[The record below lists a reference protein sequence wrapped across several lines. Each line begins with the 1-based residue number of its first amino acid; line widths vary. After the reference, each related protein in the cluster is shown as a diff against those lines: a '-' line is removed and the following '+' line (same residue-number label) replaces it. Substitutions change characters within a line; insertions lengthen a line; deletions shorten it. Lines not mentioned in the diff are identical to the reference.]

1 MKKEKEIKVSE
12 TPTRKSFGKHCFA
25 EQLRLKPI

>member
-12 TPTRKSFGKHCFA
+12 TPTRKSFGGALFSGA
-25 EQLRLKPI
+25 IAS